1 MNKTSYSFYIFEVD
15 NIIIIYNLL
24 LSSLQKKNSKKDHL
38 NRRRIVFSP
47 YRRRTLSELT
57 YTTGRKREEDGKP

>member
-1 MNKTSYSFYIFEVD
+1 MAPSTFSKWIISSSFIS
-15 NIIIIYNLL
+15 IIEFTTKK
-24 LSSLQKKNSKKDHL
+24 KKNSKKDHL

-57 YTTGRKREEDGKP
+57 YATGRKKERDGNLNV